1 MADPR
6 FFMRQG
12 PFSLADLAAAG
23 EAELAAPADAT
34 IMIED
39 ISALE
44 TAASGHLSF
53 LDNKAYLDAFAA
65 SGAAAAIVAPR
76 HAARAPDGMALLL
89 SDQPYRAFALI
100 AQAFYPRPRPMSGV
114 AAGAVVDAGAVLGP
128 GCQVDAGAV
137 IAGGAELGP
146 RCAIGSNATIGPGVV
161 LGEDCIVGPNVTL
174 SHCRVGDRVTLHPGA
189 RVGQDGFGF
198 AIDPRGHVKVPQVG
212 CVVIGDDCDI
222 GANTTIDRGSMR
234 DTVIGPGCWIDNLVQ
249 IGHNVELGRGC
260 VIAAMAGISGSTKV
274 GNFVAMGGQ
283 VGLAGHLQIGDG
295 VQIAAQSGI
304 MADVPPG
311 LTLCGSPAVPIKE
324 FFRGVA
330 TLRRMTQTK
339 GRIAGRIAGKIA
351 AKSEGGKE

>member
-6 FFMRQG
+6 FFARQG
-12 PFSLADLAAAG
+12 PFTL
-23 EAELAAPADAT
+23 AELAARAEAEVADPSQSALL
-34 IMIED
+34 IED

-44 TAASGHLSF
+44 TATSGHLSF

-65 SGAAAAIVAPR
+65 SGAAAAVINPR
-76 HAARAPDGMALLL
+76 HAGRAPDGMALLL

-100 AQAFYPRPRPMSGV
+100 AQAYYPRPRPQGGV
-114 AAGAVVDAGAVLGP
+114 AAAAIVEAGAVLGP
-128 GCQVDAGAV
+128 DCQVDAGAV
-137 IAGGAELGP
+137 ISKGAELGP
-146 RCAIGSNATIGPGVV
+146 RCAVYPNATIGPGVI
-161 LGEDCIVGPNVTL
+161 LGADCIVGANVSL
-174 SHCRVGDRVTLHPGA
+174 SHCRIGDRVTIHPGV
-189 RVGQDGFGF
+189 RIGQDGFGF

-304 MADVPPG
+304 MADVPAG
-311 LTLCGSPAVPIKE
+311 MTLCGTPAVPIKE

-330 TLRRMTQTK
+330 TVRRLAQSR
-339 GRIAGRIAGKIA
+339 G
-351 AKSEGGKE
+351 KSEGGKT

>member
-6 FFMRQG
+6 FFVRRG

-23 EAELAAPADAT
+23 EAELADPARSAFLV
-34 IMIED
+34 ED

-65 SGAAAAIVAPR
+65 SGAGAAIVDPR
-76 HAARAPDGMALLL
+76 HAGRAPDGMALLL

-100 AQAFYPRPRPMSGV
+100 AQSFYPRPRPLPGV
-114 AAGAVVDAGAVLGP
+114 AAGAVVVGGAVLGP

-146 RCAIGSNATIGPGVV
+146 RCAVGSNATIGPGVV
-161 LGEDCIVGPNVTL
+161 LGEDCIVGANVSL
-174 SHCRVGDRVTLHPGA
+174 SHCRIGDRVTLHPGA
-189 RVGQDGFGF
+189 RIGQDGFGF

-260 VIAAMAGISGSTKV
+260 VLAAMAGISGSTKV

-283 VGLAGHLQIGDG
+283 VGVAGHLQIGDG

-330 TLRRMTQTK
+330 TLRRMTQSK
-339 GRIAGRIAGKIA
+339 GRIAGGIAGK
-351 AKSEGGKE
+351 SGGGKE